1 MKNRPDK
8 ALSVLTLVAG
18 PTQAKIELTAIANS
32 LSNNTSS
39 DSLGIATLF
48 SPTLHK
54 VLFVGMVV
62 AILQQITGINS
73 VFFYAPM
80 IFEQTGIGTDASFLQ
95 AVLVGLTNLF
105 FTILAMLF
113 IDKVGRRP
121 LLLAGVSGIVVCMLM
136 LAYGFDT
143 ARYTL
148 PVNALSE
155 FSEKADTLASVAGQT
170 FRSDVAF
177 REAISNSAGA
187 AWYTANEARLIQ
199 ISVSLNSYLIL
210 FGILGFV
217 ASFAVSLGPVMWVL
231 FSELF
236 PNHIR
241 ALAIS
246 VVGLVNSAVSFLVQ
260 LVFPWELAT
269 IGIAGT
275 FFIYGFFALVGLLL
289 VAKFLPE
296 TKGMSLEQLEVEL
309 VKS

>member
-1 MKNRPDK
+1 MKNRPDE

-32 LSNNTSS
+32 LSNSPSNHTGS

-199 ISVSLNSYLIL
+199 ISVSLNRLSYLVWN
-210 FGILGFV
+210 FGFCRKFCSIAWPGNVGTLLRVIPESHSRTSDLCCWLSQFGGEFSRSTSFPLGAGNDRHSWNVFH
-217 ASFAVSLGPVMWVL
+217 LWV
-231 FSELF
+231 FCSG
-236 PNHIR
+236 R
-241 ALAIS
+241 A
-246 VVGLVNSAVSFLVQ
+246 
-260 LVFPWELAT
+260 
-269 IGIAGT
+269 
-275 FFIYGFFALVGLLL
+275 FICR
-289 VAKFLPE
+289 
-296 TKGMSLEQLEVEL
+296 
-309 VKS
+309 

>member
-1 MKNRPDK
+1 MLIAARMIGGLAVGAALILAPMYIAELAPPAQRGRLVSINQLNIVIGISVAFFSNYLILAWSQSDSAIVAYLKIDIWQWRWMLGLEALPALFYLVGLRFVPESPRWLIMKNRPDE

-18 PTQAKIELTAIANS
+18 PTQAKIELTVIANS
-32 LSNNTSS
+32 LSNSPSNNTGS

-148 PVNALSE
+148 PVNAL
-155 FSEKADTLASVAGQT
+155 
-170 FRSDVAF
+170 
-177 REAISNSAGA
+177 
-187 AWYTANEARLIQ
+187 
-199 ISVSLNSYLIL
+199 
-210 FGILGFV
+210 
-217 ASFAVSLGPVMWVL
+217 
-231 FSELF
+231 
-236 PNHIR
+236 
-241 ALAIS
+241 
-246 VVGLVNSAVSFLVQ
+246 
-260 LVFPWELAT
+260 
-269 IGIAGT
+269 
-275 FFIYGFFALVGLLL
+275 
-289 VAKFLPE
+289 
-296 TKGMSLEQLEVEL
+296 
-309 VKS
+309 